1 MQQYA
6 RRAAAAP
13 GHPATNAALRAS
25 ASSLAFT
32 QHALP
37 TIVTPFGIAVLV
49 VALRLRPGGIAVVEI
64 LALTA
69 LVLALDLLAMLPAD
83 RILKGPLVA
92 STPNIMGAVM
102 NVLQMAL
109 GVAVSVEIGWIG
121 VGSSSHR
128 GLFEAPEAR
137 LVPCPR
143 LLHDPFTGSLKTPLV
158 GTDTR
163 NGAAGVVGLEWSRMS
178 TGSSTPCLRVG
189 SRWSLDDP
197 GPGSCA
203 TACIARRLR
212 PARCRTPWECSSR
225 AARRR
230 R

>member
-109 GVAVSVEIGWIG
+109 GVAVLRRDRLDR
-121 VGSSSHR
+121 R
-128 GLFEAPEAR
+128 GFVVASGTLRSAR
-137 LVPCPR
+137 GATRPLSAAVARSLHGLAEDASRRHGHPQRRSGRRR
-143 LLHDPFTGSLKTPLV
+143 L
-158 GTDTR
+158 
-163 NGAAGVVGLEWSRMS
+163 GVVAHVDGIFDALLEGRIEM
-178 TGSSTPCLRVG
+178 V
-189 SRWSLDDP
+189 
-197 GPGSCA
+197 A
-203 TACIARRLR
+203 
-212 PARCRTPWECSSR
+212 
-225 AARRR
+225 
-230 R
+230 